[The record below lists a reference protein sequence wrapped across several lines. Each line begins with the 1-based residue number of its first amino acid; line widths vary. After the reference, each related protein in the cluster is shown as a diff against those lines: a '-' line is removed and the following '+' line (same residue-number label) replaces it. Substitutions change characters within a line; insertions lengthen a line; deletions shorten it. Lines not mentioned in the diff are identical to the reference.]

1 MRAKSKDGHLTSV
14 PLQGKCITD
23 ECQIGDWAASAIKNF
38 TRTQIA
44 FTYGGS
50 ITRGYVQGNITL
62 DVFLASFPYGSDLLT
77 TFQLQVSA
85 SCHLSLQ
92 QELILFLEQGK
103 YLLQVLENSVSLSN
117 DSSASVLT
125 GAGRF
130 LQVLISNNQRSVV
143 PLPL

>member
-1 MRAKSKDGHLTSV
+1 MHSDSIKEMGTKIKDCHLTSV
-14 PLQGKCITD
+14 LLQGKCITD

-38 TRTQIA
+38 TQTQIA

-85 SCHLSLQ
+85 TCNSGLQ
-92 QELILFLEQGK
+92 QELILFLK
-103 YLLQVLENSVSLSN
+103 
-117 DSSASVLT
+117 
-125 GAGRF
+125 
-130 LQVLISNNQRSVV
+130 
-143 PLPL
+143 